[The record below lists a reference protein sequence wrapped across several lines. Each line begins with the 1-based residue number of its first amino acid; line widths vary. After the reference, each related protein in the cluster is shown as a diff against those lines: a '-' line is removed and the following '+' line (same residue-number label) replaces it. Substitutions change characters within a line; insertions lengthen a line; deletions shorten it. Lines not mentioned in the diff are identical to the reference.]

1 MVPSTGT
8 AIKAYTSSRAGAIV
22 VVDGDGDGDDGVGAT
37 DPTVGPASSLR
48 CRL

>member
-22 VVDGDGDGDDGVGAT
+22 VDGAGDDGVAAT
-37 DPTVGPASSLR
+37 DPAVGPASSLR